1 MCYRD
6 RNLPLSQPVERGM
19 TMNFGKSLVGVAFG
33 IATVSLLGL
42 VGHGQEGLRRSVH
55 PAPQE
60 APQSPAKTPS
70 AAQTRGSQ
78 QALLAGPSQPEIAA
92 AAKADF
98 DKAFT
103 DYKATIRKIEQLRID
118 YQTADS
124 ATRVR
129 INNELSGHVVH
140 AQSLMNAM
148 VETAV
153 EVHRLA
159 PKSHPQIT
167 DLLVAV
173 AKHYSVGEQI
183 GRPERREGV
192 PGEHVPISGGDQY
205 ERALPI
211 IKRLVDGGVENREL
225 FIWGFLSAFC
235 LNDYDLAEEY
245 FKTAQENGALKALSD
260 TAKNQSGTQQ
270 AAAEMT
276 YQFVMQYSAALGKYR
291 ELWAKE
297 AALRAAEANADDLPR
312 VRLTST
318 KGVITIEL
326 FENEAPQSVANFI
339 TLVKDGFYTDTPFH
353 RVLPLFMAQGGA
365 KTDDGDG
372 GPGYT
377 IRGEHDLPN
386 ARNHFRGTLSM
397 ARIAGR
403 PNSGSSQFFL
413 TFVPTTHLDK
423 EHAVFGR
430 VIEGIEV
437 LGDLE
442 RRSPMHQA
450 NPPKPDRIL
459 KAEVIR
465 DRGHEYKFE
474 KLQG

>member
-6 RNLPLSQPVERGM
+6 RNLPLSQPVEQGM
-19 TMNFGKSLVGVAFG
+19 TMNFGKSLVCVALS
-33 IATVSLLGL
+33 ILTVSLIGL
-42 VGHGQEGLRRSVH
+42 AGHGQEGLRPSDQ
-55 PAPQE
+55 PEPKE
-60 APQSPAKTPS
+60 TPQSPAKLPTVS
-70 AAQTRGSQ
+70 QARGD
-78 QALLAGPSQPEIAA
+78 QALLAGPSESEIAA
-92 AAKADF
+92 AAKTAF

-103 DYKATIRKIEQLRID
+103 DYKDAIRKIEQMRIE
-118 YQTADS
+118 YQTADA

-129 INNELSGHVVH
+129 INNELSGHVAH
-140 AQSLMNAM
+140 AQSLMNAT
-148 VETAV
+148 VETAL

-167 DLLVAV
+167 DLLVVV

-183 GRPERREGV
+183 GHPERREGV
-192 PGEHVPISGGDQY
+192 PGEYLTISGGDQY

-211 IKRLVDGGVENREL
+211 IKRLVDAGVDKREL

-245 FKTAQENGALKALSD
+245 FKAAQENGALKALSD
-260 TAKNQSGTQQ
+260 TAKNQSDRQQ
-270 AAAEMT
+270 ASAEMT
-276 YQFVMQYSAALGKYR
+276 YQFVMQYSAALNKYR

-297 AALRAAEANADDLPR
+297 LELRVAEGKADDLPR
-312 VRLTST
+312 VKLTTT
-318 KGVITIEL
+318 KGLITIEL
-326 FENEAPQSVANFI
+326 FENQAPQSVANFI
-339 TLVKDGFYTDTPFH
+339 TLVKQGFYSDTPFH
-353 RVLPLFMAQGGA
+353 RVLPMFMAQGGA

-413 TFVPTTHLDK
+413 TFVPTSHLDK
-423 EHAVFGR
+423 EHAAFGR

-442 RRSPMHQA
+442 RRSPMHQV

-465 DRGHEYKFE
+465 DRGHEYTFE